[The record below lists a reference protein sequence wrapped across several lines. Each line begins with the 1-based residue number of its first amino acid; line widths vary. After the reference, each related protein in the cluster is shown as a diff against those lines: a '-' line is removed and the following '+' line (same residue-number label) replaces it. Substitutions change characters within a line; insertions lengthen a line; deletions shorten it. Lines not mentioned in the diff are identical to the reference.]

1 MAAASIPMLQ
11 MQVAFVIS
19 LLGVYVGWR
28 GVIARMTGF
37 YDLSG
42 AVKYLLY
49 GIVAGV
55 FLALAVDQLILI
67 TIIEDSSTSAVS
79 VPLGNLFALSLLI
92 AAVESSLALFLV
104 GRTRVTSI
112 RASPPFGW
120 ALGLGL
126 GSMQAAYLIVRLF
139 DPDLAPLS
147 PIAGFNL
154 FSVAMA
160 VMIALLA
167 SMGHALP
174 ATWQGNQLLKGSRTK
189 PFLFSTLARA
199 ILALCL
205 VLSLFSPA
213 FALAVT
219 PFVVLFWFRAQETWL
234 PSGLTPAA
242 RQAYRRTIR
251 QADRHRQKAE
261 RRIRGEIVDSEE

>member
-1 MAAASIPMLQ
+1 MAVASIPMLQ

-28 GVIARMTGF
+28 GVIARMTAF

-42 AVKYLLY
+42 AVRYLLY
-49 GIVAGV
+49 GIVIGV

-67 TIIEDSSTSAVS
+67 TIVEDSSTSAVS

-104 GRTRVTSI
+104 GRPRVASI

-139 DPDLAPLS
+139 DPGLAPLS
-147 PIAGFNL
+147 PIAGFNP

-160 VMIALLA
+160 VLIALLA
-167 SMGHALP
+167 KVRINSDEVARCWLACAGVTAMTSAIKGP
-174 ATWQGNQLLKGSRTK
+174 AIVVVHRNPVMTFT
-189 PFLFSTLARA
+189 
-199 ILALCL
+199 
-205 VLSLFSPA
+205 VLS
-213 FALAVT
+213 
-219 PFVVLFWFRAQETWL
+219 RKN
-234 PSGLTPAA
+234 AA
-242 RQAYRRTIR
+242 
-251 QADRHRQKAE
+251 
-261 RRIRGEIVDSEE
+261 

>member
-1 MAAASIPMLQ
+1 MAAASIPMFH
-11 MQVAFVIS
+11 MQVAFAIG

-42 AVKYLLY
+42 AVRYLLY
-49 GIVAGV
+49 GLVAGV
-55 FLALAVDQLILI
+55 FIALAVDQLILI
-67 TIIEDSSTSAVS
+67 PIIEDSSASAVS
-79 VPLGNLFALSLLI
+79 VPLGNLSLLSLLI

-104 GRTRVTSI
+104 GRPRVASI

-139 DPDLAPLS
+139 DPNLTPLS
-147 PIAGFNL
+147 PIAGFNP
-154 FSVAMA
+154 FSVAVA
-160 VMIALLA
+160 VLIALLA
-167 SMGHALP
+167 CIGHALP
-174 ATWQGNQLLKGSRTK
+174 ATWQGNQLLEGSRTK
-189 PFLFSTLARA
+189 PYLFSTLARA
-199 ILALCL
+199 ILSLCL
-205 VLSLFSPA
+205 VLSLFRPA
-213 FALAVT
+213 FVLAAA
-219 PFVVLFWFRAQETWL
+219 PFVAFFWIRAQETWL

-251 QADRHRQKAE
+251 QADRHREGAE
-261 RRIRGEIVDSEE
+261 SRIRGEITDCEE